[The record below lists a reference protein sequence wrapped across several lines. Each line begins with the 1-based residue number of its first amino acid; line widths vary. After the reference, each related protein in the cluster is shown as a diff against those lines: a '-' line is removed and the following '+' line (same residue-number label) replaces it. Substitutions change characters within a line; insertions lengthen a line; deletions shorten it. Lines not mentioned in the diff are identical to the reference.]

1 MKRRA
6 FLASVVM
13 SIASVPLFRAGRVA
27 DWFRIDKPLVIAFAN
42 FNGETLRSGPL
53 LPDTNYHIYLRDGE
67 LLAVPNND
75 FSITTPPKFSFH
87 IAPSDK
93 AFNTIDD
100 FGMEE
105 HYLES

>member
-6 FLASVVM
+6 ILASVVM
-13 SIASVPLFRAGRVA
+13 SIASVQLFRAGRIA
-27 DWFRIDKPLVIAFAN
+27 DWFRIDKSFVIAFAN

-67 LLAVPNND
+67 LVAVPNKD
-75 FSITTPPKFSFH
+75 FSITTPPKFSLH
-87 IAPSDK
+87 IAPSGKEFD
-93 AFNTIDD
+93 TIAEI
-100 FGMEE
+100 GMEE